1 MSHGFKFVR
10 LVKGRYPRFRT
21 RETGDLPLPGPIGS
35 PAFLR
40 DYAALLE
47 LRDAR
52 RGRVPDAGPDPASW
66 AHLIDTYLASPEFAA
81 LADSTQAS
89 YLRTCAL
96 LRAELGDQ
104 PFALTTK
111 AMLKAVRDDHAA
123 TTRKA
128 HKIKQMSSRL
138 YTFAAEC
145 SLVPDGFNP
154 AAGLKRIQR
163 KGGPVEITAWSDA
176 EIEWILAAAPPHAAT
191 PILVAL
197 YTGQRRTDVAAMRW
211 DQWQGDVIRVRTSK
225 TGALLDLAC
234 HPVLKAHL
242 ESLRGSRKVVAMSG
256 EIALSDKGK
265 AFTPDGMS
273 AVVRRVVEKVAS
285 ESGRIAGSRSMH
297 GLRYASASRME
308 EGGATHAEIAE
319 VLGHRTFKMA
329 LKYAGQRVRAR
340 SAVEAMAATNGRR
353 TNRESGN

>member
-1 MSHGFKFVR
+1 MSGGFKFVR

-52 RGRVPDAGPDPASW
+52 RGRAADAGPDPRSW
-66 AHLIDTYLASPEFAA
+66 AFLIDQYLASPEYAA
-81 LADSTQAS
+81 LSDATRPGYA
-89 YLRTCAL
+89 RTCAL
-96 LRAELGDQ
+96 LRDELGDQ

-111 AMLKAVRDDHAA
+111 AMIKAVRDDHAA

-128 HKIKQMSSRL
+128 HKIKQMASRL
-138 YTFAAEC
+138 YSFAAEC

-163 KGGPVEITAWSDA
+163 KGGPREIIVWSDP
-176 EIEWILAAAPPHAAT
+176 EIDWVLAAAPPHVVT
-191 PILVAL
+191 PILIAL
-197 YTGQRRTDVAAMRW
+197 YTGQRRTDVASMRW
-211 DQWQGDVIRVRTSK
+211 DQWQGDFIRVRTSK

-242 ESLRGSRKVVAMSG
+242 VSLRGSRKVIAMSG

-265 AFTPDGMS
+265 AFTADGMS
-273 AVVRRVVEKVAS
+273 AAVRRVVEKVAR
-285 ESGRIAGSRSMH
+285 ESGRIGGSRSMH

-340 SAVEAMAATNGRR
+340 AAVAAMTGGDEAIG
-353 TNRESGN
+353 

>member
-1 MSHGFKFVR
+1 MSHGFRFVR

-21 RETGDLPLPGPIGS
+21 RETGDLPLSGPIGS
-35 PAFLR
+35 PDFLR

-52 RGRVPDAGPDPASW
+52 RGRAADSGPDPRSW
-66 AHLIDTYLASPEFAA
+66 AHLIDTYLASAEYAA
-81 LADSTQAS
+81 LADATQAS
-89 YLRTCAL
+89 YDRTCAL
-96 LRAELGDQ
+96 LRDELGDQ

-111 AMLKAVRDDHAA
+111 AMLKAVRDDYAA
-123 TTRKA
+123 FPRKA
-128 HKIKQMSSRL
+128 HKIKQMASRL

-163 KGGPVEITAWSDA
+163 KGGEQEIIVWSDA
-176 EIEWILAAAPPHAAT
+176 EIDWVLAAAPPHVVT
-191 PILVAL
+191 TILIAL
-197 YTGQRRTDVAAMRW
+197 YTGQRRADVAGMRW
-211 DQWQGDVIRVRTSK
+211 DQWQGDIIRVRTSK

-234 HPVLKAHL
+234 HPVLRSHL
-242 ESLRGSRKVVAMSG
+242 ERLRGSRKVIAMSG

-265 AFTPDGMS
+265 PFSPDGMS
-273 AVVRRVVEKVAS
+273 AVVRRVVEKVAAI
-285 ESGRIAGSRSMH
+285 GGSRSMH

-340 SAVEAMAATNGRR
+340 SAVDAIGRADKDG